1 MERNKMIEGNIG
13 LAKSIAKN
21 WSEHMD
27 RYSYEEYLSTAYEYI
42 VRGCENFDPTRG
54 AKISTYLHKYI
65 NGGIKRMITDD
76 KKYNIKR
83 NTPIEVKQISFDGF
97 VNVKDDEIL
106 LSEIVGNHDVE
117 YNNSEMNEFIEN
129 TMRKYSKGK
138 MIHNIDRNIEIIKLS
153 LFYGLTENDI
163 SNKLENEITS
173 QTIGRIIRRFRDW
186 AKEELTK

>member
-42 VRGCENFDPTRG
+42 VRGCENFDPARG
-54 AKISTYLHKYI
+54 TKISTYLHKYI

-97 VNVKDDEIL
+97 VNVKDNEVLI
-106 LSEIVGNHDVE
+106 SEIVGNDDVE

-163 SNKLENEITS
+163 SNKLDNEITS

-186 AKEELTK
+186 AKIELTK

>member
-1 MERNKMIEGNIG
+1 
-13 LAKSIAKN
+13 
-21 WSEHMD
+21 MD

-42 VRGCENFDPTRG
+42 VRGCENFDPTKG
-54 AKISTYLHKYI
+54 TKISTYLHKYI

-97 VNVKDDEIL
+97 VNVKDNEIL
-106 LSEIVGNHDVE
+106 ISEIIGNDDVE

-163 SNKLENEITS
+163 SNKLDNEITS

-186 AKEELTK
+186 AKIELTK

>member
-1 MERNKMIEGNIG
+1 MERNKMIEANIG

-21 WSEHMD
+21 WSERMD

>member
-1 MERNKMIEGNIG
+1 MERNKMIEANIG

-42 VRGCENFDPTRG
+42 VRGCENFDPTKG
-54 AKISTYLHKYI
+54 TKISTYLHKYI

-97 VNVKDDEIL
+97 VNVKDNEIL
-106 LSEIVGNHDVE
+106 ISEIIGNDDVE

-163 SNKLENEITS
+163 SNQLDNEITS
-173 QTIGRIIRRFRDW
+173 QTIGRIIRRFRGW
-186 AKEELTK
+186 AKIELTK